1 MISAYVGDP
10 PTIVA
15 KEWTMAGQT
24 VHQNHSKST
33 SFVSHF
39 SRSPVIPERQS
50 GIQPLTLL
58 ASRKAHGWWLLR
70 YKLKQFFWRQI

>member
-39 SRSPVIPERQS
+39 SRSPVIPERF
-50 GIQPLTLL
+50 
-58 ASRKAHGWWLLR
+58 SREANL
-70 YKLKQFFWRQI
+70 